1 MITTRLKNI
10 YTCFPGGKHK
20 VLTMSY
26 DDGRTWDRKLVELFN
41 SYKIKGTFHL
51 NSGLTDGE
59 RVPQSEWAD
68 LYQGHEISCHTVLHP
83 TIERCPVEQVAL
95 QVLEDRRNLERSAG
109 YPVRGL
115 SYPPMDLTARK
126 YFLCCRGLGLNTA
139 GWLGIPISSPCRKT
153 S

>member
-1 MITTRLKNI
+1 MCIRD
-10 YTCFPGGKHK
+10 
-20 VLTMSY
+20 S
-26 DDGRTWDRKLVELFN
+26 
-41 SYKIKGTFHL
+41 L

-115 SYPPMDLTARK
+115 SYPNGSYSKEILSLLSLIHIYKHREYAGYK
-126 YFLCCRGLGLNTA
+126 GLFLCE
-139 GWLGIPISSPCRKT
+139 KT
-153 S
+153 GR

>member
-51 NSGLTDGE
+51 NSGLRDGE

-115 SYPPMDLTARK
+115 SYP
-126 YFLCCRGLGLNTA
+126 N
-139 GWLGIPISSPCRKT
+139 
-153 S
+153 